1 MRISRNLWL
10 TLALVAV
17 AAFMLW
23 KRYGPAHHSS
33 IADLSVT
40 SPLNQPGG
48 GAAPNDAYAVYSGLY
63 AASLDEP
70 LVLAQDS
77 GADIPQLNGSCLKP
91 STPEERQMADAFESS
106 NRHSQRW
113 EARLTI
119 PSSYRVLS
127 APEFNQAMNCLAAHG
142 QNTPGCASYKD
153 VKHVRILG
161 VPGFDPTHT
170 RALVSVLKKCGPYC
184 GSGGIFEARKENG
197 AWKRADPTPF
207 TSDCSWRY

>member
-23 KRYGPAHHSS
+23 KRYGPSHRTG
-33 IADLSVT
+33 ITDFSVT

-48 GAAPNDAYAVYSGLY
+48 GAAPNDAYDVYSGLY
-63 AASLDEP
+63 SAPLDEP

-106 NRHSQRW
+106 NRHS
-113 EARLTI
+113 
-119 PSSYRVLS
+119 
-127 APEFNQAMNCLAAHG
+127 
-142 QNTPGCASYKD
+142 
-153 VKHVRILG
+153 
-161 VPGFDPTHT
+161 
-170 RALVSVLKKCGPYC
+170 
-184 GSGGIFEARKENG
+184 
-197 AWKRADPTPF
+197 
-207 TSDCSWRY
+207 